1 MAHYTQEDLT
11 QATHTNELHKTEN
24 IQLSVD
30 YAQHGL
36 GSASWGA
43 ECLEKDKLYPE
54 PFTFTWKIFGT
65 GKESLVERAEQYRRK

>member
-1 MAHYTQEDLT
+1 M
-11 QATHTNELHKTEN
+11 NFTERKN

-65 GKESLVERAEQYRRK
+65 EKESLAERAEQYRRK

>member
-1 MAHYTQEDLT
+1 MNF
-11 QATHTNELHKTEN
+11 TNGKYP
-24 IQLSVD
+24 IICC

-65 GKESLVERAEQYRRK
+65 EKESLAERAEQYRRK